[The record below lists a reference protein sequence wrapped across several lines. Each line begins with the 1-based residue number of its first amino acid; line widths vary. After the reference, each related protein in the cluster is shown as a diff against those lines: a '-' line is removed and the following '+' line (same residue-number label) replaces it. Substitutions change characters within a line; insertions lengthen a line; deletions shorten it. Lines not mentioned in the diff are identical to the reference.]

1 MPVNETS
8 RQARDSVAGNRK
20 RQAALP
26 GQGGL
31 KRIISAS
38 SNSMRGLKNA
48 IGTEAA
54 VQQEMAV
61 LAVGVPLSFFIAGN
75 PWIWL
80 AMVGSLFFIL
90 TVELLNTAIERLC
103 NHVTPEHHEAIRV
116 TKDIA
121 SAAVFFALSL
131 GGLIWV
137 VAIVE
142 RFGWLR

>member
-1 MPVNETS
+1 
-8 RQARDSVAGNRK
+8 
-20 RQAALP
+20 
-26 GQGGL
+26 
-31 KRIISAS
+31 
-38 SNSMRGLKNA
+38 MRGLKNA

-61 LAVGVPLSFFIAGN
+61 LAIGVPLSFFIASN